1 MLEEKY
7 ERTLQDEA
15 KELEQLLSKRNILLS
30 KQEDFMKKIRDLGSL
45 PSDAFDTWDL
55 PQNMWFSLP
64 IKSYRKKNNMNSYF
78 KL

>member
-1 MLEEKY
+1 MLAFMLCICDFCYMILVCQMLEEKY

-45 PSDAFDTWDL
+45 PSDAFDT
-55 PQNMWFSLP
+55 
-64 IKSYRKKNNMNSYF
+64 
-78 KL
+78 